1 MTPWTAAYQVPLY
14 VGFSRQEY
22 WSGCHFLL
30 QGVFLIQGLSLCLLH
45 WQAGATGKPNSI
57 STSMKSKN
65 AMCLSVTE
73 KAEEQK
79 LRFLQ
84 IVTIYSL
91 SFTIV
96 IKEMMILMFFW
107 VC

>member
-1 MTPWTAAYQVPLY
+1 
-14 VGFSRQEY
+14 
-22 WSGCHFLL
+22 
-30 QGVFLIQGLSLCLLH
+30 
-45 WQAGATGKPNSI
+45 
-57 STSMKSKN
+57 
-65 AMCLSVTE
+65 MCLSVTE